1 MISSFSSRPMCEL
14 SDTGFRQREGMGS
27 QTILND
33 NPAVALSLLNA
44 YAIDVPHRSPD
55 LTPVCLVVRYI

>member
-1 MISSFSSRPMCEL
+1 MCEL

-33 NPAVALSLLNA
+33 NPAVALLLNA